1 MSGTHAVLSPSSAH
15 RWMRCPGSVSAESTL
30 PDQTSSFAAEGTVA
44 HDIASRCLTHGQKA
58 GYYIGEHVEADGFSF
73 EVTGA
78 MVDFVEDYCKLVKQ
92 YAEGGQLLV
101 EKRVNF
107 SSFVGVEGSTGT
119 SDAIILHPN
128 RITVIDL
135 KYGMGVKVDAENN
148 EQMQLYAL
156 GALHDYDMLGDFD
169 EIVMVIH
176 QPRLNHVSEWSIS
189 REQLLAFGEDARL
202 AAVAALQHENPR
214 LEPGEK
220 QCRFCRAKAT
230 CPALREEINDTVGGI
245 ATVADF
251 ADLAVVDSG
260 PLAAAMSRVELVE
273 HWCKAI
279 RAEVERRLLN
289 SEPVPG
295 FKLVEGRKGNR
306 AWTDEKA
313 VEELMKKL
321 KMTRDQMYDQK
332 VISPTTAE
340 KVLKIAP
347 RKWEMVSRLIKRA
360 DGKPSVAPATDK
372 RPEMVVSNAKDELLR
387 IAADCKEEE

>member
-1 MSGTHAVLSPSSAH
+1 
-15 RWMRCPGSVSAESTL
+15 MRCPGSVNAESTL
-30 PDQTSSFAAEGTVA
+30 PDQTSSHAAEGTVA
-44 HDIASRCLTHGQKA
+44 HLLGGDELQDKATARSRL
-58 GYYIGEHVEADGFSF
+58 GEKITIDGFTF
-73 EVTGA
+73 EVTEA
-78 MVDFVEDYCKLVKQ
+78 MVDFVEDYVALARQ
-92 YAEGGQLLV
+92 YAEGGHLMA
-101 EKRVNF
+101 EKKVNF
-107 SSFVGVEGSTGT
+107 STFVGVDGSTGT

-156 GALHDYDMLGDFD
+156 GALYGYDVVGDFD

-202 AAVAALQHENPR
+202 AAVAALEHESPR

-220 QCRFCRAKAT
+220 QCRWCRAKAT
-230 CPALREEINDTVGGI
+230 CPALREEISNTVGGI

-251 ADLAVVDSG
+251 ADLAVVDTA

-306 AWTDEKA
+306 AWTNEKT

-321 KMTRDQMYDQK
+321 KMTRDQMYDMK

-347 RKWEMVSRLIKRA
+347 RKWEMISRLIKRA

>member
-1 MSGTHAVLSPSSAH
+1 MASHARLSPSSAH
-15 RWMRCPGSVSAESTL
+15 RWMRCPGSVNAESTL
-30 PDQTSSFAAEGTVA
+30 LDQTSSYAAEGSAA
-44 HDIASRCLTHGQKA
+44 HELASDDLSGKNAARDCLGGKIA
-58 GYYIGEHVEADGFSF
+58 IDGFTF
-73 EVTGA
+73 DVTED
-78 MVDFVEDYCKLVKQ
+78 MVANVEDYCKLVRQ

-101 EKRVNF
+101 EKRVDF
-107 SSFVGVEGSTGT
+107 SSFVGVDGSTGT
-119 SDAIILHPN
+119 SDAIILHK
-128 RITVIDL
+128 RQITVIDL

-156 GALHDYDMLGDFD
+156 GALHDYDMMGDFG

-176 QPRLNHVSEWSIS
+176 QPRLNHVSEWNIS

-202 AAVAALQHENPR
+202 SALAALHSDEPR
-214 LEPGEK
+214 LVPGEK
-220 QCRFCRAKAT
+220 QCRWCRAKAT
-230 CPALREEINDTVGGI
+230 CPALREEIHDTVGGI

-251 ADLAVVDSG
+251 ADLAVVDTA
-260 PLAAAMSRVELVE
+260 PLAAAMSRVDLVE
-273 HWCKAI
+273 QWCKAI

-306 AWTDEKA
+306 AWTNEKT
-313 VEELMKKL
+313 VEELMKRL
-321 KMTRDQMYDQK
+321 KMTRDQMYDLK

-340 KVLKIAP
+340 KVLKIAT

-372 RPEMVVSNAKDELLR
+372 RPEMVVSNARAELLR